1 MTDVSTSPT
10 DTGLREIRAVDALT
24 DESSE
29 RATRIVAIALDVPMA
44 FLSLIDQDRQIVRR
58 CVGWPA
64 KFASRR
70 VLPLTFGSWGHTSPD
85 GEPLFVE
92 KITADRL
99 LKSNPAI
106 NELGGVSYAGIS
118 LMTRKGVRVGT
129 LCVLD
134 TKAREWTKEDGKVL
148 KLIAAQIMS
157 EIELRTELV
166 QREQVEG
173 RLLHNT
179 LHDSLTALPNRT
191 LFSERL
197 GHAIQRAKRRPE
209 YKYAVLFL
217 DLDRFKIVND
227 SLGHHAGDQLLIA
240 VAKRLS
246 QALREIDTVARLGGD
261 EFAILLEELADLRD
275 ASRVAER
282 IHGDMIR
289 AFDIAGNEI
298 FTSVSIGIVLSSSG
312 HDAPEL
318 LLRSADMAMY
328 RAKDAGRS
336 RYEMFDREM
345 HTEALDRLQRETD
358 LRKAV
363 EREEFIL
370 HYQPVISLPDGRISG
385 VEALIRWNHPTRGR
399 VPPIEFISIAEDMG
413 LIIPIGQWVLEE
425 ACRQVRIWHMMP
437 GGDPELTV
445 GVNVSAKQFQ
455 QPDLVQ
461 KIANAIQATGFP
473 SHLLKLEMTESVIID
488 NTESATR
495 TLAELKSLGVQI
507 HMDDFG
513 TGYSSLSYLHRLPID
528 AMKIDRSFVSQMD
541 TDQRQMQLV
550 QTILLLAANL
560 GVATV
565 GEGVENVAQLA
576 LLRKLAC
583 NYGQGYLFS
592 KPLEPAAMAALL
604 REGRRW

>member
-1 MTDVSTSPT
+1 MTDVSTTPT
-10 DTGLREIRAVDALT
+10 DTGVREIRAVDTLT

-29 RATRIVAIALDVPMA
+29 RATRIVAMALNVPMA

-58 CVGWPA
+58 CVGWPS
-64 KFASRR
+64 KFSARR
-70 VLPLTFGSWGHTSPD
+70 VLPLTFGSWGHEQAD
-85 GEPLFVE
+85 GEPVLIPTIS
-92 KITADRL
+92 KDKH
-99 LKSNPAI
+99 LKTNPAM
-106 NELGGVSYAGIS
+106 NELGGVSYAGVA
-118 LMTRKGVRVGT
+118 LVTRKGVRVGA
-129 LCVLD
+129 LCAMD
-134 TKAREWTKEDGKVL
+134 TKVREWTKEDGKIL
-148 KLIAAQIMS
+148 KLVAAQLMG
-157 EIELRTELV
+157 EIELRIELV
-166 QREQVEG
+166 QREQTEG
-173 RLLHNT
+173 KLLHNT
-179 LHDSLTALPNRT
+179 LHDALTQLPNRT

-217 DLDRFKIVND
+217 DLDRFKLVND
-227 SLGHHAGDQLLIA
+227 SLGHQAGDELLVA
-240 VAKRLS
+240 VAKRLTA
-246 QALREIDTVARLGGD
+246 ALREIDTVARLGGD
-261 EFAILLEELADLRD
+261 EFAILLEELAELRD
-275 ASRVAER
+275 ATRVAER
-282 IHGDMIR
+282 IHKDMIR

-328 RAKDAGRS
+328 RAKDEGRS

-345 HTEALDRLQRETD
+345 HTEALERLQKETD

-370 HYQPVISLPDGRISG
+370 HYQPVIALDTGRIAG

-425 ACRQVRIWHMMP
+425 ACRQVRVWHMMP

-445 GVNVSAKQFQ
+445 GVNVSAKQFS

-461 KIANAIQATGFP
+461 KVANALTATAFP
-473 SHLLKLEMTESVIID
+473 PHLVKLEMTESVIID

-495 TLAELKSLGVQI
+495 TLAELKGLGVQI

-541 TDQRQMQLV
+541 TDERQKQLV

-560 GVATV
+560 GVRTV
-565 GEGVENVAQLA
+565 GEGVENVIQLE
-576 LLRKLAC
+576 LLRSLHC
-583 NYGQGYLFS
+583 DYGQGYLFA

-604 REGRRW
+604 RENRTW